1 MDINSLIRNT
11 INFRDKILEEY
22 LIFFNYQ
29 RSNPWHTLEMIDEL
43 KSQGKVKNIPSFDNL
58 IKLKEDFLV
67 DSYFKIYRQI
77 VKKNPLF
84 NQRIQ
89 LICYYSI
96 IEGLYQSQLKE
107 GLEKG
112 DIDSKKR
119 LVTGSDLVLNTVPLN
134 VKSFLNAYYSICN

>member
-1 MDINSLIRNT
+1 MDVNSLIKNT
-11 INFRDKILEEY
+11 ISFRDKILEEH

-43 KSQGKVKNIPSFDNL
+43 KSQGKVKNIPSFDSL

-84 NQRIQ
+84 NQRTQ
-89 LICYYSI
+89 LIYYYSI
-96 IEGLYQSQLKE
+96 I
-107 GLEKG
+107 
-112 DIDSKKR
+112 
-119 LVTGSDLVLNTVPLN
+119 
-134 VKSFLNAYYSICN
+134 